1 MVTVSAAAVEASVCI
16 DAVGKRATSGV
27 VCTFVDICAINIVK
41 KVNAYDRFCSLLV
54 NLLSIGSLFS
64 SF

>member
-16 DAVGKRATSGV
+16 DAVGEKATSGV
-27 VCTFVDICAINIVK
+27 VCCTFVDICAINIVK

-54 NLLSIGSLFS
+54 N
-64 SF
+64 